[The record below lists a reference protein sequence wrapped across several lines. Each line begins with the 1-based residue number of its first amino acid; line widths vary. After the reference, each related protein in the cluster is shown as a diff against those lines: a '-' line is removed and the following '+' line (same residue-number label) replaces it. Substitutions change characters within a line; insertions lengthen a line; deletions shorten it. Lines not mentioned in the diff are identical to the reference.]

1 MKIYSD
7 FQILPGYIGYN
18 KSMGILENFENA
30 WDPDLQYESTPIK
43 ETNNL
48 GEPSLGVKLFSE
60 TCCKDCICKPSNSYD
75 TEFQMDEL
83 DFNI

>member
-1 MKIYSD
+1 MGEKD
-7 FQILPGYIGYN
+7 L
-18 KSMGILENFENA
+18 MGILENFENA

-43 ETNNL
+43 PTNNL
-48 GEPSLGVKLFSE
+48 GEPSLATKIFSE
-60 TCCKDCICKPSNSYD
+60 TCCKDCSCKPSNPYN